1 MYIYYYSKFMTS
13 FSRIN
18 GGLTI
23 VNETI
28 IFDHSGNF
36 KKKTI
41 NDTSEIIPSAT
52 DLSGISLWISNDGTF
67 YKDTLDNFKFEN
79 GINING
85 ICASSGQVISSDKR
99 LKTNIKSI
107 TNKDLENIMSLLPV
121 SFKWK
126 KDIKNN
132 IHKHVFGFIAQ
143 DVQKL
148 YPDLVYELNDML
160 HIDYIQLVPL
170 LLKKI
175 QYMSDDQNVQNNK
188 LELLEHTINIIEKK
202 LNS

>member
-1 MYIYYYSKFMTS
+1 MTS

-41 NDTSEIIPSAT
+41 NDTSEIIPST
-52 DLSGISLWISNDGTF
+52 SDLSGISLWISNDGTF

-79 GINING
+79 GIEING
-85 ICASSGQVISSDKR
+85 ICASKGQVISSDRR
-99 LKTNIKSI
+99 LKTNIINI
-107 TNKDLENIMSLLPV
+107 TNKDIEKLMSLIPV
-121 SFKWK
+121 SFNWK

-132 IHKHVFGFIAQ
+132 IHKNIYGFIAQ
-143 DVQKL
+143 DVQQL
-148 YPDLVYELNDML
+148 YPDLIYELNDIL

-175 QYMSDDQNVQNNK
+175 QYMTDDQHVQNNK
-188 LELLEHTINIIEKK
+188 LELLEHTINNIEKK
-202 LNS
+202 LNN